1 MRKIRGG
8 AAVGAGVDRRG
19 MVAGL
24 LAWPTVGAAGVAR
37 AATDSAEGPTG
48 HWKRAETARFVVHS
62 DGDQGVLGDYAVK
75 LEDFDMVLRA
85 LHGMP
90 IDQVPPRKLDVY
102 LLNDTHEMRRALPG
116 ADETLRGYYSADS
129 DDIVCVAIRGR
140 ASNAE
145 TDDTVLHEYVH
156 HFMKQYFNYAY
167 APWLLEGYAEY
178 FMTTEFKGDDIL
190 IGKFNTNRAY
200 WIMNGKWMP
209 LSDLLSKSPWE
220 IASPGENYYPLSW
233 LLTHYMMSD
242 PTRYAQLTAYM
253 KAVGDGTPAVAAM
266 EGATGKSLTVLT
278 ADLKAYTR
286 TNLPVRAFTRKR
298 KRAVEVTTTV
308 MPASADDLLLEKV
321 RMVGGIHDDEKA
333 AFIEDIHRRAA
344 RHPGDRLAE
353 LTLAR
358 AELLAGTLPACQ
370 VVLDR
375 RLAVAPDDNEAL
387 ELKALALMVQGDAD
401 PAARPA
407 LHKDASRLLGK
418 AFQVDG
424 NRYQTLLAYARSR
437 QVAPGY
443 PSDNVMEGLLL
454 ANELAP
460 QVAQVTLTTVQAL
473 AMRADYRRAVV
484 LLKPLANDPHGGGG
498 GQAARKLLVDLE
510 AMAARSKTAG

>member
-1 MRKIRGG
+1 MTKISDATGG
-8 AAVGAGVDRRG
+8 VGRRG
-19 MVAGL
+19 VVAGL
-24 LAWPTVGAAGVAR
+24 LALSATGGASA
-37 AATDSAEGPTG
+37 AEGPTG
-48 HWKRAETARFVVHS
+48 HWKRAESARFVVHS
-62 DGDQGVLGDYAVK
+62 DGDEGVLRDYAVK
-75 LEDFDMVLRA
+75 LEDFDMVLRS
-85 LHGMP
+85 LHGMR

-102 LLNDTHEMRRALPG
+102 LLNDLRAMRRTQPK

-129 DDIVCVAIRGR
+129 DDIVCVAMRGR
-140 ASNAE
+140 VSNVE

-190 IGKFNTNRAY
+190 IGKFNTNRAF
-200 WIMNGKWMP
+200 WVMNAKWMP
-209 LSDLLSKSPWE
+209 LGDLLTKSPWE
-220 IASPGENYYPLSW
+220 IASPGENYYPLAW
-233 LLTHYMMSD
+233 LLTHYLMSD
-242 PTRYAQLTAYM
+242 PLRYAQLTAYM

-266 EGATGKSLTVLT
+266 EGATGKSLTALT
-278 ADLKAYTR
+278 ADLKAYTLSE
-286 TNLPVRAFTRKR
+286 LPVRVFTRKR
-298 KRAVEVTTTV
+298 KRAVEVSTVV

-321 RMVGGIHDDEKA
+321 RMVSGVDSADKAVFIDDIRK
-333 AFIEDIHRRAA
+333 RAA

-358 AELLAGTLPACQ
+358 AEMLAGTLPACQ
-370 VVLDR
+370 AVLDR

-387 ELKALALMVQGDAD
+387 ELKALALMAQGDDD
-401 PAARPA
+401 PALKPA
-407 LHKDASRLLGK
+407 LYKDASRLLGK

-424 NRYQTLLAYARSR
+424 NRYQTLLGYAKSR
-437 QVAPGY
+437 QISPGY

-460 QVAQVTLTTVQAL
+460 QVSQVTLTAVQAL
-473 AMRADYRRAVV
+473 AMRGDYRQAVV

-498 GQAARKLLVDLE
+498 GEAARKMLLDLE
-510 AMAARSKTAG
+510 ALAARSKTAG